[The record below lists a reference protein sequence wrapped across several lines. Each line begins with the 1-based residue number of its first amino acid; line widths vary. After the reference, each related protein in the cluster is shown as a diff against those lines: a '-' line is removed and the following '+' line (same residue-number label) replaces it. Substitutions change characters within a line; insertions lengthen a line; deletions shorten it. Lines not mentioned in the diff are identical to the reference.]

1 MRFEILKEKEFKKI
15 ENNFELSTYYQT
27 VAWANLKKITNW
39 QPHYIAV
46 KKDKKIVAAALL
58 LSKNILG
65 KYKLFYSPRGLML
78 DYNDNELLTF
88 FVSEL
93 KKYIKSKKGFAL
105 KIDPCVEYTR
115 RDNETNVIEDKNI
128 NKIVKDLKKLGF
140 HHYGFTKEY
149 TKETQY
155 RWTYY
160 LDVDKS
166 WEELKKNMNQRC
178 KRCINKQEKYPLV
191 LVDVTEDNIK
201 DFKNIMEHTSIR
213 QNHFDRSLEY
223 YKKLQ
228 EVLED
233 RIKLNIIYLDKK
245 KFLKE
250 HKDDKL
256 YDLIKE
262 ENQDMIPISAGV
274 FIEDKEYLHYVYGG
288 TYSNYMPLMAQYK
301 IHVEM
306 INYAKEKNIKTY
318 DFGGISGSFDK
329 SSPYYGIFDF
339 KRGFGGYIVEY
350 IGEFDLLINKP
361 MYYTYNIM
369 LKAYQLLRKIKSKIK
384 R

>member
-1 MRFEILKEKEFKKI
+1 MKFEILTEKEFKKI

-27 VAWANLKKITNW
+27 IAWANLKKITGW
-39 QPHYIAV
+39 DSHYVAV
-46 KKDKKIVAAALL
+46 KKDKKIVAAALI

-65 KYKLFYSPRGLML
+65 KYKLFYAPRGLML
-78 DYNDNELLTF
+78 DYNDTELLTF
-88 FVSEL
+88 FVREL
-93 KKYIKSKKGFAL
+93 KKYIKTKKGFAL
-105 KIDPCVEYTR
+105 KIDPCVEYTK
-115 RDNETNVIEDKNI
+115 RDNDVNIIEEKNTDKV
-128 NKIVKDLKKLGF
+128 VKNLIKLGF
-140 HHYGFTKEY
+140 HHYGFTEEY

-191 LVDVTEDNIK
+191 LKDVTKDNIK
-201 DFKNIMEHTSIR
+201 DFKAIMEHTSIR

-233 RIKLNIIYLDKK
+233 RIKLNVIYLDKK

-256 YDLIKE
+256 YDSIKE
-262 ENQDMIPISAGV
+262 EKQDMIPISAGV

-288 TYSNYMPLMAQYK
+288 TYSHYMPLMAQYK

-361 MYYTYNIM
+361 LYYTYNIM
-369 LKAYQLLRKIKSKIK
+369 LKAYQVLRKIKSKIK